1 MSSPKRGS
9 PDNGPHYAPFSQCRC
24 SPDASSPGLSP
35 LSCSLRGTSAMSC
48 RLVSPAPGPH
58 PALKLCGLRA
68 VQPSPRIHHPPCGAG
83 ALLSRTAV
91 GPHPRHQ
98 GTPVA
103 LPAEPA
109 GIGHV
114 SLFRPAGPPA
124 RGPERHCCEWRL
136 QRAPRGPSCP
146 LAGARSGEAAPSC
159 LGTRCLPC
167 CPVGSTEANWRW
179 VS

>member
-1 MSSPKRGS
+1 MSR
-9 PDNGPHYAPFSQCRC
+9 
-24 SPDASSPGLSP
+24 
-35 LSCSLRGTSAMSC
+35 
-48 RLVSPAPGPH
+48 RLVSPAPGLH

-68 VQPSPRIHHPPCGAG
+68 AQPSPHIHHPPCGAG

-103 LPAEPA
+103 LPRSRRAL
-109 GIGHV
+109 GHV
-114 SLFRPAGPPA
+114 SLFRPAGHPA
-124 RGPERHCCEWRL
+124 RGPERQCCEWRL

-159 LGTRCLPC
+159 LGTPCLPC
-167 CPVGSTEANWRW
+167 SQPAPQRQTGAGSAERAAWRPHMRTQASPQTLW
-179 VS
+179 RCGNVQGWG